1 MLTFIEDVFLE
12 QYEDWK
18 RLLLWIAEAVA
29 SKLKIAI
36 LSLKNEEILKEKERI
51 EKENHIIT
59 KATSLMLKI
68 RIWKRLTPIPLNVK
82 SKT

>member
-1 MLTFIEDVFLE
+1 M
-12 QYEDWK
+12 
-18 RLLLWIAEAVA
+18 A

-68 RIWKRLTPIPLNVK
+68 WYMEKVDSYPFK
-82 SKT
+82 C